1 MEKLGKIPEPITLAR
16 ENSESNNDT
25 KVYLTY
31 AIFIF
36 I

>member
-1 MEKLGKIPEPITLAR
+1 MEKSGNIPEPIMSSQ
-16 ENSESNNDT
+16 ENLKSDNT
-25 KVYLTY
+25 KVCLTY

>member
-1 MEKLGKIPEPITLAR
+1 MEKSGNIPEPILSSQ
-16 ENSESNNDT
+16 ENLKSNDT
-25 KVYLTY
+25 KVYLTC